1 MIEGPASPFLEPL
14 VGLQCTLVGTDP
26 GRDSWSWSG
35 PIKKVQYRIIEVTYN
50 AYVGLETAYLV
61 GQTYEGHPHIRRAPL
76 TEIMLTEESQNT
88 LVDRLTNRSRGG
100 RP

>member
-1 MIEGPASPFLEPL
+1 MIEGPASPFLAPL
-14 VGLQCTLVGTDP
+14 VGLQCTLV
-26 GRDSWSWSG
+26 G

-50 AYVGLETAYLV
+50 AYIGLETAYLV

-76 TEIMLTEESQNT
+76 TEIMLTKESQNT
-88 LVDRLTNRSRGG
+88 LVDRLTNHARRRGG